1 MNDRHL
7 EQAVLAAAIVI
18 MFGLSLWLQINFL
31 KPKLHQTTP
40 VISHE
45 PDYEIH
51 GFTATG
57 RDINGVAYVL
67 VGKTLK
73 HFPDNS
79 STPGSELEGLRLDQ
93 YDQNNLVRTTF
104 SDSGRMSEDGTK
116 ILLWGNVRVT
126 QETTGNAPGGSVTS
140 ADRMTIKLR

>member
-1 MNDRHL
+1 MADRHL

-31 KPKLHQTTP
+31 KPTLHQSTP

-45 PDYEIH
+45 PDYYIH

-57 RDINGVAYVL
+57 RDTNGVAYVL

-79 STPGSELEGLRLDQ
+79 STPGSLLEDLRLDQ
-93 YDQNNLVRTTF
+93 YDQNNLVRTTT
-104 SDSGRMSEDGTK
+104 SDSGWMYEDDTK
-116 ILLWGNVRVT
+116 ILLQGNVQVT
-126 QETTGNAPGGSVTS
+126 QGATNTTVDSVTS
-140 ADRMTIKLR
+140 VDRMTIKLR